1 MLHGVHFWGGNLER
15 DPVELGRKG
24 WSANT
29 GQEGV
34 TWLAL
39 SLTGWSL
46 KLAPLHSLG
55 LTNAFLHSVSPLTQG
70 CLARGAQLALFYHA
84 LTDVI
89 QTVSSNCEQ
98 AACWPSAT
106 VMRPLAKYPES
117 RQRWRLAGVIQ
128 INTQT
133 FWGSVFSLSFPI
145 YLLSWNNYD
154 PISPSIY
161 MEGGLLFLFA
171 SLSTILI
178 PRLAF
183 NNSFWKPV

>member
-1 MLHGVHFWGGNLER
+1 MLHGVHFWGGNLES

-133 FWGSVFSLSFPI
+133 FWGSVFSPFFPNILPFLKQLWPHLTI
-145 YLLSWNNYD
+145 YLH
-154 PISPSIY
+154 
-161 MEGGLLFLFA
+161 GGR
-171 SLSTILI
+171 TVILI
-178 PRLAF
+178 CFPLHHPHSKACLQ
-183 NNSFWKPV
+183 